1 MSKPIITV
9 TTSVA
14 APIETV
20 WNCWTLPQHIVEWN
34 FASDSWHTP
43 RAENDLRVGGRL
55 LWRMEA
61 KDGSFGFDFCGTYE
75 QVEAQRLIVYRLDDD
90 RMVTV
95 RFEMLPNAVRV
106 TEAFEAE
113 STHPLEMQQA
123 GWQAILNNF
132 KKHVDE
138 QASKL

>member
-95 RFEMLPNAVRV
+95 RFEELPNAVRV

-113 STHPLEMQQA
+113 LTHPLEMQQA
-123 GWQAILNNF
+123 GWQAILNSF

-138 QASKL
+138 QASKQ